1 MMKNAIG
8 FYMQRKTTRTGS
20 PIVGWHLPS
29 YNDWYTLKLNLD
41 PEGVGEN
48 NIAGGK
54 MKETGFLH
62 WSELNTGA
70 NNSSGFSAV
79 GAGLRQGSFS
89 GLKEHAWFHCSDS
102 YTEDVCFM
110 GGLLETNTSKLRGVA
125 SIILKNRGLS
135 VRLIKDDDNDPG
147 SIVDIDGNSYDT
159 VKIGNQV
166 WLKEN
171 LKVRHFNN
179 GDVIP
184 LITDESNWNSLTSPG
199 MCFFNNNE
207 ALVREYGIL
216 YNWYTFA
223 NGL

>member
-1 MMKNAIG
+1 
-8 FYMQRKTTRTGS
+8 
-20 PIVGWHLPS
+20 
-29 YNDWYTLKLNLD
+29 
-41 PEGVGEN
+41 
-48 NIAGGK
+48 
-54 MKETGFLH
+54 
-62 WSELNTGA
+62 
-70 NNSSGFSAV
+70 
-79 GAGLRQGSFS
+79 
-89 GLKEHAWFHCSDS
+89 
-102 YTEDVCFM
+102 M